1 MNSRRRRGDAAK
13 PAGPSVWLIGGPT
26 ASGKSILALRLAEAT
41 GGEIVNADSMQIY
54 RDLRILTA
62 RPALEE
68 EARAPHHLYGVADGA
83 DAWSAGRWLA
93 AARDVLAAIAGRGR
107 AAVVVGGTGLYFR
120 ALTGGLAEIPAAP
133 VGVRAEVQ
141 EDWRRLG
148 EAGFRERLGRID
160 PVAATRIAPGDR
172 QRLTRALE
180 VVLATGVPLN
190 DFHRRAPS
198 PLPPLAWRGVIV
210 DPPREA
216 LYARCETRLETMLAT
231 GALDEVRALI
241 GRDLDPQLPVIKAL
255 GVREFA
261 EHLAGRATLAEALA
275 RARQSTRRYVKRQTT
290 WFRHQTAEWPRI
302 DSADDET
309 LWRQFLALGSP

>member
-1 MNSRRRRGDAAK
+1 MNSRRWRGDAAK

-26 ASGKSILALRLAEAT
+26 AGGKSTLALRLAEAT
-41 GGEIVNADSMQIY
+41 GGEIVNADSMQVY
-54 RDLRILTA
+54 RDLRLLTA
-62 RPALEE
+62 RPTGRD
-68 EARAPHHLYGVADGA
+68 EARAPHHLYGIADAA

-93 AARDVLAAIAGRGR
+93 AAREVLAVIAGRGR
-107 AAVVVGGTGLYFR
+107 VAVVVGGTGLYFR
-120 ALTGGLAEIPAAP
+120 ALTGGLAEIPASPA
-133 VGVRAEVQ
+133 GVRAEVQ

-148 EAGFRERLGRID
+148 EAEFRERLGRID

-190 DFHRRAPS
+190 DFHRRAPT
-198 PLPPLAWRGVIV
+198 PLPPTAWRGVVV
-210 DPPREA
+210 DPPRA
-216 LYARCETRLETMLAT
+216 VLYARCETRLETMLAT

-241 GRDLDPQLPVIKAL
+241 GRDLDPQLPVMKAL

-290 WFRHQTAEWPRI
+290 WFRHQSPDWPRI
-302 DSADDET
+302 GADDEASQ
-309 LWRQFLALGSP
+309 WEQFRALASP